1 LRWIIRYRSSAQTI
15 NIDILEFSFQFSAM
29 TLSPDSHRFCV
40 APMLDWTDRHER
52 YFLRQISR
60 HARLYT
66 EMVTTG
72 ALLHGDIHR
81 HLSHDSV
88 EHPLA
93 LQLGGSVPEDLMRC
107 AHIAQEYG
115 YDEINLNVGC
125 PSDRVQSGR
134 FGACLMADAPL
145 VAACVRAMKSAVDL
159 PVTVKCRTG
168 IDEQDSSDFLEGFV
182 SAIADAGC
190 DALIIHARIAILKG
204 LSPKENREI
213 PPLNYERV
221 YLMKEQFPQLKIIL
235 NGGVKSIPQAQE
247 ILAHVDGVM
256 MGREAYHNPW
266 ILHDVDASLF
276 GDSRNI
282 YSRMDAIRNYLPYVE
297 QQLSE
302 GTPLQHMTRHILGL
316 FHGVPGGKA
325 FRRHLSENAFRRDAG
340 LAVLED
346 AIAKLAGYT
355 CVSVSEELTL

>member
-1 LRWIIRYRSSAQTI
+1 
-15 NIDILEFSFQFSAM
+15 M
-29 TLSPDSHRFCV
+29 PLSPDSHRFCV

-52 YFLRQISR
+52 YFLRLISR

-72 ALLHGDIHR
+72 ALMHGDVHR
-81 HLSHDSV
+81 HLAYDSV

-93 LQLGGSVPEDLMRC
+93 LQLGGSEVEDLVRC
-107 AHIAQEYG
+107 ARIARDYG

-125 PSDRVQSGR
+125 PSDRVQAGR
-134 FGACLMADAPL
+134 FGACLMADATL
-145 VAACVRAMKSAVDL
+145 VADCVRAMKDAVDL

-168 IDEQDSSDFLEGFV
+168 IDQHDSAAFLADFV
-182 SAIADAGC
+182 SAIADAGS
-190 DALIIHARIAILKG
+190 DLLIIHARIAILNG

-221 YLMKEQFPQLKIIL
+221 YMMKERFPQLKIIL
-235 NGGVKSIPQAQE
+235 NGGVKSIDDAMQ

-266 ILHDVDASLF
+266 TLHGVDELLF
-276 GDSRNI
+276 GEPPNT
-282 YSRMDAIRNYLPYVE
+282 YSRIDTVRDYLPYVSR
-297 QQLSE
+297 QLSD

-325 FRRHLSENAFRRDAG
+325 FRRHLSENAFRRNAG
-340 LAVLED
+340 LSVLED
-346 AIAKLAGYT
+346 AVAKVEDFSSIANR
-355 CVSVSEELTL
+355 EEQTA

>member
-1 LRWIIRYRSSAQTI
+1 
-15 NIDILEFSFQFSAM
+15 
-29 TLSPDSHRFCV
+29 
-40 APMLDWTDRHER
+40 MLDWTDRHER
-52 YFLRQISR
+52 YFLRLISR

-72 ALLHGDIHR
+72 ALMHGDIHR
-81 HLSHDSV
+81 HLAYDSA

-93 LQLGGSVPEDLMRC
+93 LQLGGSEVEDLVRC
-107 AHIAQEYG
+107 AHIARDYG

-125 PSDRVQSGR
+125 PSDRVQAGR
-134 FGACLMADAPL
+134 FGACLMADATL
-145 VAACVRAMKSAVDL
+145 VADCVRAMKDAVDL

-168 IDEQDSSDFLEGFV
+168 IDQHDSAAFLADFV

-190 DALIIHARIAILKG
+190 DLLIIHARIAILSG

-221 YLMKEQFPQLKIIL
+221 YMMKERFPQLKVVL
-235 NGGVKSIPQAQE
+235 NGGVKSIDDATQ

-266 ILHDVDASLF
+266 ILHRVDELLF
-276 GDSRNI
+276 GESPNTCSRI
-282 YSRMDAIRNYLPYVE
+282 DTVREFLPYVV
-297 QQLSE
+297 QQLSD

-340 LAVLED
+340 LSVLED
-346 AIAKLAGYT
+346 AIARVEDFSSIANR
-355 CVSVSEELTL
+355 EEQTA

>member
-1 LRWIIRYRSSAQTI
+1 
-15 NIDILEFSFQFSAM
+15 
-29 TLSPDSHRFCV
+29 
-40 APMLDWTDRHER
+40 
-52 YFLRQISR
+52 
-60 HARLYT
+60 
-66 EMVTTG
+66 MVTTG
-72 ALLHGDIHR
+72 ALMHGDIHR
-81 HLSHDSV
+81 HLAYDSA

-93 LQLGGSVPEDLMRC
+93 LQLGGSEVEDLVRC
-107 AHIAQEYG
+107 AHIARDYG

-125 PSDRVQSGR
+125 PSDRVQAGR
-134 FGACLMADAPL
+134 FGACLMADATL
-145 VAACVRAMKSAVDL
+145 VADCVRAMKDAVDL

-168 IDEQDSSDFLEGFV
+168 IDQHDSAAFLADFV

-190 DALIIHARIAILKG
+190 DLLIIHARIAILSG

-221 YLMKEQFPQLKIIL
+221 YMMKERFPQLKVVL
-235 NGGVKSIPQAQE
+235 NGGVKSIDDATQ

-266 ILHDVDASLF
+266 ILHRVDELLF
-276 GDSRNI
+276 GESPNTCSRI
-282 YSRMDAIRNYLPYVE
+282 DTVREFLPYVV
-297 QQLSE
+297 QQLSD

-340 LAVLED
+340 LSVLED
-346 AIAKLAGYT
+346 AIARVEDFSSIANR
-355 CVSVSEELTL
+355 EEQTA